1 MPALSVDQG
10 MAQVR
15 KAPGTRF
22 TVTLNAVALSSIFER
37 VYSRRGSR
45 ALTRILHT
53 FGLKKAELGRVFHV
67 SRQSVGE
74 WLRTGVPHRR
84 IADVSRVADL
94 ADTLAKRFKR
104 ERLPQIVRAPMPG
117 LGEQSILQAIQK
129 HGVVPVFEMLERAFS
144 YIPSA

>member
-1 MPALSVDQG
+1 

-15 KAPGTRF
+15 RASGPRF
-22 TVTLNAVALSSIFER
+22 SVTLNAAALSSVFER

-45 ALTRILHT
+45 ALTQILHA
-53 FGLKKAELGRVFHV
+53 FGLKKAELGRLFGV
-67 SRQSVGE
+67 SRQSIDE
-74 WLRTGVPHRR
+74 WLRAGVPHGR

-104 ERLPQIVRAPMPG
+104 ERLPQIVRAPLPG
-117 LGEQSILQAIQK
+117 LNEQSILQAIQR

-144 YIPSA
+144 YIPAA